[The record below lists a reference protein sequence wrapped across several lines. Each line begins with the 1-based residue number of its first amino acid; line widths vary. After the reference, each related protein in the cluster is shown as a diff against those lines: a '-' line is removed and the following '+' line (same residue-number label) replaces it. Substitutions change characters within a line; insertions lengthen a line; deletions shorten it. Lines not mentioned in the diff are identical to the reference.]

1 MMAFITRSSAKPEP
15 ARWLVWLAL
24 AISLWLVALP
34 SRAEGINPRL
44 ASLALQD
51 GYLVANTRFAI
62 QLNPTLSD
70 ALDEGVPLAFR
81 LQFRLNRPRLYAWW
95 QQLSG
100 GFEPTA
106 EQQYKLSFHS
116 LTQTWRVSVGGALYK
131 SYPT

>member
-1 MMAFITRSSAKPEP
+1 MPDENHDGFITRSSVKPEP

-62 QLNPTLSD
+62 QLNPHPQRR
-70 ALDEGVPLAFR
+70 AGRRRCRWRFAC
-81 LQFRLNRPRLYAWW
+81 
-95 QQLSG
+95 
-100 GFEPTA
+100 
-106 EQQYKLSFHS
+106 SF
-116 LTQTWRVSVGGALYK
+116 A
-131 SYPT
+131 